1 MKSNLFRLTKISWK
15 LTILYATLFS
25 LVLILLN
32 ASVLYGIKYY
42 LINQV
47 IQKVNETSELILQK
61 VTGNSG
67 EKMAIDDPELLD
79 ETRTDSTIGVRIAN
93 ADKVAVNMS
102 DHFKWSDIPFPD
114 SQNSLEKVESSEMH
128 FLVKNIRLI
137 SSEKTT
143 AYIQVIINMEKEYIF
158 LDELFFL
165 LAAADAIGILI
176 SLFAGYLVSRRILHP
191 IDRITKTAQSISID
205 KLNERIA
212 VSRTNDELSRLG
224 DTFNEMIDRLQIS
237 FEKQN
242 QFVSDASHE
251 LRTPI
256 SVIQGYIGLID
267 RWGKDDRNVLQESID
282 AIKNE
287 TAGMTELIEELLILA
302 RGESG
307 NLKLQKSEFSVNELI
322 SEISKESSLVTDRHR
337 MQIKMSGEISLYA
350 DRKLVKQMLR
360 AIIDNSIKYTPSD
373 GTISISAN
381 QMENCVE
388 ISIKD
393 TGIGIPK
400 EEIGRIFNRF
410 YRVDKARSK
419 ETGGSGLGL
428 SIVKLIVDAHR
439 GSITVDS
446 DVDEGTCVS
455 ILLPWRANGIEI

>member
-15 LTILYATLFS
+15 LTILYASLFS

-42 LINQV
+42 LINQG
-47 IQKVNETSELILQK
+47 IQKANDTSNLVVEK
-61 VTGNSG
+61 MNGHSA
-67 EKMAIDDPELLD
+67 EKMAIDDPDLLD
-79 ETRTDSTIGVRIAN
+79 ESKYDSTIGIRIAN

-102 DHFKWSDIPFPD
+102 DHFKWPDIPFPD
-114 SQNSLEKVESSEMH
+114 SRDSVHKVENNEMH
-128 FLVKNIRLI
+128 FLIENSRLI
-137 SSEKTT
+137 SGEKVT
-143 AYIQVIINMEKEYIF
+143 AYIQVIINMEKEYAF
-158 LDELFFL
+158 LDELFIL
-165 LAAADAIGILI
+165 LAIADFIGILV
-176 SLFAGYLVSRRILHP
+176 SLLAGYLVGRRILQP
-191 IDRITKTAQSISID
+191 IDRITKTAQNISID
-205 KLNERIA
+205 RLDQRIA
-212 VSRTNDELSRLG
+212 VSQTDDELSRLAG
-224 DTFNEMIDRLQIS
+224 TFNEMIDRLQIS

-287 TAGMTELIEELLILA
+287 TAGMTELIEKLLILA

-307 NLKLQKSEFSVNELI
+307 NLKLQKCEFGVNELI
-322 SEISKESSLVTDRHR
+322 SEISWENSLVSDQHR
-337 MQIKMSGEISLYA
+337 IQIETSGEISMFA

-360 AIIDNSIKYTPSD
+360 AIIDNSIKYTPPD
-373 GTISISAN
+373 GTIIISAV
-381 QMENCVE
+381 QMESGVE

-393 TGIGIPK
+393 TGVGIPRD
-400 EEIGRIFNRF
+400 EIGRIFNRF

-428 SIVKLIVDAHR
+428 SIVKLIVDAHS
-439 GSITVDS
+439 GTITVDS
-446 DVDEGTCVS
+446 DVGEGTCVS
-455 ILLPWRANGIEI
+455 ILLPWNSNQ